1 MRRRWRIQWV
11 SRCLMI
17 LSLVAMAYQ
26 GAWALSTF
34 FLPVISKGPRYD
46 HWNLASES
54 TPQERPRQFSSPRVF
69 VELSGVGPAYKN
81 FAWDASQGGTGILP
95 GREIIA
101 RMAACLYVAY
111 GALGAWFF
119 YRLFQAYLRGYVFHR
134 VSVRC
139 LRNIG
144 VWLMGNWVIFLA
156 FNLTR
161 RWWEANPSFSLVV
174 GYGSGLFAGL
184 FIVLVAWIMEE
195 ARLMAE
201 EQALTV

>member
-1 MRRRWRIQWV
+1 
-11 SRCLMI
+11 MI

-26 GAWALSTF
+26 GAVALSTF

-46 HWNLASES
+46 HWNVASEF

-81 FAWDASQGGTGILP
+81 FTWDAAQGGTGIVP
-95 GREIIA
+95 GRENLA
-101 RMAACLYVAY
+101 RVVACLYVAY

-119 YRLFQAYLRGYVFHR
+119 YRLFQSYLSGDVFHR
-134 VSVRC
+134 VSVRR
-139 LRNIG
+139 LRNVG
-144 VWLMGNWVIFLA
+144 VWMMGNWVIFLA
-156 FNLTR
+156 FNFTR
-161 RWWEANPSFSLVV
+161 LLWEANPSFSLVV
-174 GYGSGLFAGL
+174 GYGNGLFAGL